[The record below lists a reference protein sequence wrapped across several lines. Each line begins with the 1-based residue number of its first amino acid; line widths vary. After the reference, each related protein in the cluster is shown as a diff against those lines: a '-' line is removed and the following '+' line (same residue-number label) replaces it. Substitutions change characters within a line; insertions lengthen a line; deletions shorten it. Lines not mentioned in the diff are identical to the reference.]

1 MADASVVENTNIPG
15 YARPYVEEMLG
26 AASGSI
32 FQRDPTG
39 KIVGFQPY
47 QQYGGERVAQMSG
60 LQKQAMGSAGSLG
73 PAGEMD
79 RASQLA
85 QRAGENAQN
94 LRYES
99 GQFSND
105 RVGSGLFDA
114 AQAQRYMSPYMQSV
128 VDIQQREAQRLADI
142 AGTRQQA
149 QATQSGAFGG
159 ARDAI
164 MRAEGARNL
173 ALQQGDIQATGL
185 QAAYQQ
191 AMGQFNADQQR
202 QLQAGIAN
210 QSAGL
215 NAQQLGE
222 QSRQFGAGLQLQ
234 GAQTA
239 NQIAGTLG
247 QLGQTRFGQQTGA
260 INLQNQLGTQQQQQ
274 AQNILNTQYED
285 FQNQRNFPQQQ
296 LGFMSN
302 MLRGLPLSQ
311 TSTTSTPAQPSMMNQ
326 LLGLGTAAY
335 GLSRLADGG
344 AIDDT
349 GSGLQDLIAAQ
360 LLQGA

>member
-1 MADASVVENTNIPG
+1 MPDATVVENTNIPG

-26 AASGSI
+26 VTSGTL
-32 FQRDPTG
+32 FDRDATG
-39 KIVGFQPY
+39 KISGFKPY
-47 QQYGGERVAQMSG
+47 QQYGGERQAQFSD
-60 LQKQAMGSAGSLG
+60 LQKQSFAGAGGLG
-73 PAGEMD
+73 PAAELD
-79 RASQLA
+79 RASGMA
-85 QRAGENAQN
+85 QRAGDAAQG
-94 LRYES
+94 LRYEA
-99 GQFSND
+99 GQFSPD

-114 AQAQRYMSPYMQSV
+114 AQAQQYMSPYMQNV
-128 VDIQQREAQRLADI
+128 VNIQQREAQRQADI

-149 QATQSGAFGG
+149 QATQAGAFGG
-159 ARDAI
+159 SRDAI
-164 MRAEGARNL
+164 MRAEAARNL

-202 QLQAGIAN
+202 NMQAQMAN

-239 NQIAGTLG
+239 NQAASTLG

-260 INLQNQLGTQQQQQ
+260 IGLQNQLGTQQQQQ

-285 FQNQRNFPQQQ
+285 FNAQRNYPYQQ

-302 MLRGLPLSQ
+302 MLRGLPLAQ
-311 TSTTSTPAQPSMMNQ
+311 TATTSTPAQPSMMNQ
-326 LLGLGTAAY
+326 LMGLGTTAY
-335 GLSRLADGG
+335 GLSRLAGGG
-344 AIDDT
+344 AVD
-349 GSGLQDLIAAQ
+349 SAAGLEDLIAAQ
-360 LLQGA
+360 ILQGA